1 MYQRHW
7 VGASFE
13 RVEVCATPQPTDLGR
28 FVRTYPGA
36 IDDAL
41 AADLIA
47 LPGAEKLDL
56 GHRRCSLT
64 PVVGD
69 VLERFRSVVRECFAD
84 YRGIST
90 TLYFCTRLE
99 EPNVRPYE
107 FRPPIH
113 QSGSTS
119 MPMPGRIAHPRRD
132 K

>member
-1 MYQRHW
+1 M
-7 VGASFE
+7 
-13 RVEVCATPQPTDLGR
+13 EVCATSQPTDLAQ

-47 LPGAEKLDL
+47 LPGAQKLDL

-69 VLERFRSVVRECFAD
+69 VLERFRSVVRECLAD
-84 YRGIST
+84 YRSIST

-99 EPNVRPYE
+99 QPNVLRYEPSTPDRPEWFHEHADAWSAASATRQVSVVAYLNDVAE
-107 FRPPIH
+107 
-113 QSGSTS
+113 G
-119 MPMPGRIAHPRRD
+119 
-132 K
+132 